1 MILGLAPRIITIKKT
16 YSGYFKRT
24 LFICQIPKLNM
35 NLGTVFPKL
44 YIDLGNIIPKSYVFL
59 LLYAKYY
66 VSLQYKIIG
75 I

>member
-1 MILGLAPRIITIKKT
+1 
-16 YSGYFKRT
+16 
-24 LFICQIPKLNM
+24 M
-35 NLGTVFPKL
+35 NLGIVFPKL
-44 YIDLGNIIPKSYVFL
+44 YIDLGNTIPKSYVFL